1 MGNPTVEL
9 SRKQIINALVQCSP
23 KEIKGIM
30 GELFRQKSFV
40 PPTLE
45 EITWEAGKTVRQG
58 RIKPRTVQEAIKWA
72 RSKK

>member
-1 MGNPTVEL
+1 MANPTIEINK
-9 SRKQIINALVQCSP
+9 KQIINALVQFSP
-23 KEIKGIM
+23 RELKGII

-45 EITWEAGKTVRQG
+45 EITKEAGKIVKRE
-58 RIKPRTVQEAIKWA
+58 RLKPEIVQEAIKWA